1 MRKPSIEIKKTH
13 HCLRRYIEA
22 EVDKVIGGDLT
33 GIQGVVIDYIYYKS
47 IEKGESIYQRDIEER
62 FSVRRSTATIM
73 LQALEK
79 KGYITKESVQHDA
92 RLKKLILTEKAIK
105 MHESLDPIVEEFE
118 RSLSEGISEEDMAIF
133 LRVLEQIRNN
143 IKKKG

>member
-33 GIQGVVIDYIYYKS
+33 GIQGVVIDFIYYKS
-47 IEKGESIYQRDIEER
+47 IEKGEDIYQRDIEER

-105 MHESLDPIVEEFE
+105 MHESLDPIVAEFE
-118 RSLSEGISEEDMAIF
+118 QSLSEGISEADMEIF
-133 LRVLEQIRNN
+133 LKVLEQIRNN
-143 IKKKG
+143 IKKKN

>member
-33 GIQGVVIDYIYYKS
+33 GIQGVVIDFIYYKS
-47 IEKGESIYQRDIEER
+47 IEKGEDIYQRDIEER

-79 KGYITKESVQHDA
+79 KGYITKEGVEHDA

-105 MHESLDPIVEEFE
+105 MHNSLDPVFEEFE
-118 RSLSEGISEEDMAIF
+118 RILSVGISPEDMEIF
-133 LRVLEQIRNN
+133 LKVLEQIRNN
-143 IKKKG
+143 IKKKN

>member
-1 MRKPSIEIKKTH
+1 MKKPSIEIKKTH

-33 GIQGVVIDYIYYKS
+33 GIQGVVIDFIYYKS
-47 IEKGESIYQRDIEER
+47 IEKGEDIFQRDIEER

-79 KGYITKESVQHDA
+79 KGYITKESVEHDA
-92 RLKKLILTEKAIK
+92 RLKKLILTDKAIK
-105 MHESLDPIVEEFE
+105 MHESLDPVVEEFE
-118 RSLSEGISEEDMAIF
+118 RSVVEGISEEDIAIF
-133 LRVLEQIRNN
+133 MKVLEQIRNN